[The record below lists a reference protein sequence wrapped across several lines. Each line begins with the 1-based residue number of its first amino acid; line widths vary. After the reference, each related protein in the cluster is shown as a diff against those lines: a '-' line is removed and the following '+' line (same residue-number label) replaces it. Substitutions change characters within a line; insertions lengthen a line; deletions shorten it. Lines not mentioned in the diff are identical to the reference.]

1 MISGLLAVR
10 RSSSDTSV
18 TSVVLGEAG
27 RVLSDGSPIHVAGTI
42 SRVRAAQALSSP
54 LYLANARPDARADV
68 NARCTCGG
76 EVPHEGSALR
86 SPGRPQGVG
95 VITAQPGSGP
105 TVLRIL
111 LGSQLRRLREAKG
124 VTRDD
129 AGYTIRA
136 SGSKISRMELGRVSF
151 KERDVEDLL
160 DLYGVDEEE
169 AQALI
174 ALAKQANSPGWWHK
188 YSDVL
193 PDWFQVYVGLEEAAL
208 LIRLY
213 EVQFVPG
220 LLQTADYAR
229 AVIRLGLPSAS
240 ADEVE
245 RRVGLRMA
253 RQEVLKKESG
263 GPRLWAVVDEAALRR
278 PIGGGE
284 VMRAQLVRLI
294 EAARE
299 PNITLQVVPFR
310 SGGHAAEAGAFTI
323 MRFPEVDLPDVVYLE
338 HLTSALYLDKREDVE
353 KYTEVMERLS
363 VEGESPERTVD
374 ILSGMLEE
382 VIDE

>member
-1 MISGLLAVR
+1 
-10 RSSSDTSV
+10 
-18 TSVVLGEAG
+18 
-27 RVLSDGSPIHVAGTI
+27 
-42 SRVRAAQALSSP
+42 
-54 LYLANARPDARADV
+54 
-68 NARCTCGG
+68 
-76 EVPHEGSALR
+76 
-86 SPGRPQGVG
+86 VG

-124 VTRDD
+124 VTRDE

-160 DLYGVDEEE
+160 VLYGVDDDE

-188 YSDVL
+188 YGDVL
-193 PDWFQVYVGLEEAAL
+193 PDWFQVYVGLEEAAA

-229 AVIRLGLPSAS
+229 AVIKLGLPSAS
-240 ADEVE
+240 AEEVE
-245 RRVGLRMA
+245 RRVGLRTA
-253 RQEVLKKESG
+253 RQEVLTKESG

-284 VMRAQLVRLI
+284 VMRAQFVRLI

-353 KYTEVMERLS
+353 RYTEVMERLS
-363 VEGESPERTVD
+363 VEGESPERTID